1 MTYEANQGEYTVST
15 DPALLD
21 IPRIH
26 AFLTKSYWA
35 EGVSL
40 ETVRR
45 SIENSILF
53 GVYHS
58 GEQVGFARV
67 ITDKATY
74 AYIADVYIE
83 EPHRGRGLSKLLMRA
98 VLSHAE
104 CQGMRRWLLGTRD
117 AHGLYGQFRFT
128 SLHRQERWMELAAEG
143 IYKQEVG

>member
-45 SIENSILF
+45 SIENSIPF

-98 VLSHAE
+98 LLSHPE
-104 CQGMRRWLLGTRD
+104 CRGMRRWLLGTRD
-117 AHGLYGQFRFT
+117 AHALYRQFGFT
-128 SLHRQERWMELAAEG
+128 PLQRPERWMELAAEG
-143 IYKQEVG
+143 LYKQEGG